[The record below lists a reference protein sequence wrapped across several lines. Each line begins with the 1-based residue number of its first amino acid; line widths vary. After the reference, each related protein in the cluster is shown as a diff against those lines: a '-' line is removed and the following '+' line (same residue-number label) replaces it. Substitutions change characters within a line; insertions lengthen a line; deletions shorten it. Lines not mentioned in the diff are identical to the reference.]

1 MSPGFALK
9 LQCMG
14 NRKVYDSQSKG
25 TFKMGQDGVNLE
37 WTMYESIST
46 NSFHTLY
53 TDTDFADVTLAC
65 EENKQILVHK
75 VVVSS
80 CSELLKKI
88 LLENPHPHPL
98 IFLQGL
104 TLRDLQQLKRSMYLG
119 VAFVEEPEMKSFLSV
134 SKTFLNTPPPAQA
147 PAQAYQPSLAEGEEG
162 AMTQKKVLVE
172 GKVMDQAEI
181 VLAKS
186 KRINEKVGIQLNN
199 FAVNRE
205 LKILE
210 CTVCDWSHESQIK
223 LTRHMRNKHTGQSM
237 SCKTCDFK
245 ASTLEKLEIHER
257 KDHNAEQISC
267 PLCDAKLMSKSIL
280 KTHIRKIHK
289 KTYATIVCKH
299 CDYSTK
305 HGSEMHRH
313 RKRHEGNLLLC
324 DQCEYKTDTQRV
336 LRQHKDRLHDTTE
349 YNCKSCEYRSNT
361 MRKLYFHERAVH
373 RGILYNCESCGF
385 KTARSNNL
393 RQHQRRKHGG
403 ERFNCV
409 FCNFGDWQSSRVIL
423 HEKRKHPAMLDSAS
437 GPEIDTGM

>member
-1 MSPGFALK
+1 
-9 LQCMG
+9 
-14 NRKVYDSQSKG
+14 
-25 TFKMGQDGVNLE
+25 MGQDGVNLE
-37 WTMYESIST
+37 WKMYESIST
-46 NSFHTLY
+46 NSFRTLY
-53 TDTDFADVTLAC
+53 TDTDFTDVTLAC
-65 EENKQILVHK
+65 EENKQISVHK
-75 VVVSS
+75 VVLSS

-134 SKTFLNTPPPAQA
+134 SKTFLNTHA
-147 PAQAYQPSLAEGEEG
+147 PAQTYQSAPAVAKEEE
-162 AMTQKKVLVE
+162 AMTQQVLAG
-172 GKVMDQAEI
+172 GKVNQAEI

-186 KRINEKVGIQLNN
+186 KRINDKMGIQVNN

-210 CTVCDWSHESQIK
+210 CTFCDWSHGSQIK

-237 SCKTCDFK
+237 FCKSCDFK
-245 ASTLEKLEIHER
+245 TSTLEKLEIHER

-267 PLCDAKLMSKSIL
+267 QLCDAKLMSKSIL
-280 KTHIRKIHK
+280 KAHIRKIHEK
-289 KTYATIVCKH
+289 ANATIMCRH

-313 RKRHEGNLLLC
+313 RKRHEGNMLLC
-324 DQCEYKTDTQRV
+324 DQCDYKTDTPRV

-349 YNCKSCEYRSNT
+349 YDCKSCEFRSNT
-361 MRKLYFHERAVH
+361 MRKLYFHDRAVH

-385 KTARSNNL
+385 KTARSNNFK
-393 RQHQRRKHGG
+393 QHQRRKHGD

-409 FCNFGDWQSSRVIL
+409 FCNFGDSQRSRVIL

-437 GPEIDTGM
+437 GPEIVTGM